1 MITFTNV
8 TKKYDEITVVDDL
21 NLSIEDGEFV
31 ILVGPSGCG
40 KTTTLKMINKLI
52 EMDEGAICIDDKNIA
67 DINGDELRR
76 EIGYVIQQIGL
87 FPNLTIKENIL
98 VVPRLLKWEEKKCDR
113 RVRELLDLVGMPYEE
128 NAMKYPNE
136 LSGGQQQRIGVLRA
150 LAGEPPIILM
160 DEPFG
165 ALDPVTREGLQDEL
179 KILQKKLH
187 KTIIFVTHDMEEAL
201 KMADKI
207 VFMSDGK
214 ILQAASPEEM
224 LANPADP
231 IITNFMGRHAVSSEE
246 QYPDLTCKEV
256 MIKELL
262 FVSETEN
269 PLEVAARIK
278 KSVHDMAVVV
288 DDASTPKGVVTLD
301 FIKRFQQADK
311 KIIEMADTEM
321 EKVSETELAKDA
333 FNHMIKD
340 NKNYLLVMDDKN
352 KVAGLITRDVITN
365 SLARLVWGD
374 MDWAL

>member
-8 TKKYDEITVVDDL
+8 SKKYDEITVVDEL

-31 ILVGPSGCG
+31 ILIGPSGCG

-52 EMDEGAICIDDKNIA
+52 EMDKGEIHIDDKNIS

-98 VVPRLLKWEEKKCDR
+98 VVPRLLKWKEEKCDK
-113 RVRELLDLVGMPYEE
+113 RVHELLELVGMPYEE

-165 ALDPVTREGLQDEL
+165 ALDPVTRESLQDEL
-179 KILQKKLH
+179 KVLQKKLH

-214 ILQAASPEEM
+214 ILQVASPEEM
-224 LANPADP
+224 LANPADSL
-231 IITNFMGRHAVSSEE
+231 ITDFMGRHAVTTEE
-246 QYPDLTCKEV
+246 QYHDLTCKEV
-256 MIKELL
+256 MFKELI
-262 FVSETEN
+262 FVSETEK
-269 PLEVAARIK
+269 PLEVASKIK
-278 KSVHDMAVVV
+278 KSDHDMAVIV
-288 DDASTPKGVVTLD
+288 DENAAPKGVVTLD
-301 FIKRFQQADK
+301 LIKQFQQADK
-311 KIIEMADTEM
+311 KIVEIADTEV
-321 EKVSETELAKDA
+321 EKVSENKLAKDA
-333 FNHMIKD
+333 FNQMIKD

-352 KVAGLITRDVITN
+352 KVTGLITRDVITN

>member
-1 MITFTNV
+1 MITFESV
-8 TKKYDEITVVDDL
+8 TKKYNDVTVVDRLDL
-21 NLSIEDGEFV
+21 TIHDGEFV
-31 ILVGPSGCG
+31 ILIGPSGCG

-52 EMDEGAICIDDKNIA
+52 EMDEGAITIDGQNIA
-67 DINGDELRR
+67 AINGDELRR

-98 VVPRLLKWEEKKCDR
+98 VVPRLLKWDEEKCTK
-113 RVRELLDLVGMPYEE
+113 RVHELLELVGMPYEE

-179 KILQKKLH
+179 KQLQQKLH
-187 KTIIFVTHDMEEAL
+187 KTIIFVTHDMDEAL

-214 ILQAASPEEM
+214 ILQVASPEEM

-231 IITNFMGRHAVSSEE
+231 IITNFMGRHAVSAEDR
-246 QYPDLTCKEV
+246 YLDVTCGEV
-256 MIKELL
+256 METNLL
-262 FVSETEN
+262 TVSIMEN
-269 PLEVAARIK
+269 PLEAATRM
-278 KSVHDMAVVV
+278 KSGGIQMAVVI
-288 DDASTPKGVVTLD
+288 DEHGQPAGVVTLER
-301 FIKRFQQADK
+301 IKEARQPAET
-311 KIIEMADTEM
+311 ISEIVDTD
-321 EKVSETELAKDA
+321 VGTVGVTDRAKDA
-333 FNHMIKD
+333 FND
-340 NKNYLLVMDDKN
+340 LVQSNRQYLLVMDETHAA
-352 KVAGLITRDVITN
+352 AGVITRDSITN

-374 MDWAL
+374 IEWAL

>member
-8 TKKYDEITVVDDL
+8 SKKYDDITVVDEL

-31 ILVGPSGCG
+31 ILIGPSGCG

-52 EMDEGAICIDDKNIA
+52 EMDDGAICIDNKNIS

-98 VVPRLLKWEEKKCDR
+98 VVPRLLKWEEKKCEK
-113 RVRELLDLVGMPYEE
+113 RVHELLELVGMPYEE

-165 ALDPVTREGLQDEL
+165 ALDPVTRESLQDEL

-214 ILQAASPEEM
+214 ILQVASPEEM
-224 LANPADP
+224 LANPADSM
-231 IITNFMGRHAVSSEE
+231 ITDFMGRHAVTPEE
-246 QYPDLTCKEV
+246 QYHDLTCKEV
-256 MIKELL
+256 MIKVLL
-262 FVSETEN
+262 FVSDTEK
-269 PLEVAARIK
+269 PLEVASKIK
-278 KSVHDMAVVV
+278 KSNHDMAVIV
-288 DDASTPKGVVTLD
+288 DKDATPKGVVTLD
-301 FIKRFQQADK
+301 FIKQFHQPDK
-311 KIIEMADTEM
+311 QIIEMADTEM
-321 EKVSETELAKDA
+321 EKVSETKLAKDA
-333 FNHMIKD
+333 FNHMIKA
-340 NKNYLLVMDDKN
+340 NKNYLLVMDDQD
-352 KVAGLITRDVITN
+352 KVTGLITRDVITN
-365 SLARLVWGD
+365 SLARMVWGD